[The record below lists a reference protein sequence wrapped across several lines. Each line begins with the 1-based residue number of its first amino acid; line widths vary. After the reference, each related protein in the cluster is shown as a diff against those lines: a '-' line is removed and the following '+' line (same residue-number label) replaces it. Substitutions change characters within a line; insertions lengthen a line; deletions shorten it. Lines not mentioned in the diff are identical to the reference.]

1 MSPIGK
7 NANDNGV
14 DALLDDFEALDAAEA
29 AEAEALE
36 IAEALEEEQIA
47 KEKAVANEAGNT
59 GVGNEGA
66 LDPLAALEIENA
78 DLKDK
83 LLRNMA
89 EMENMRRRAE
99 REKAEAT
106 LYAATNFARDVLPV
120 GDNLSRALD
129 AVSDEARQNADESIK
144 NLLEGMTLTQRELL
158 NTLQKHNINII
169 EPMGEKFDPNKHQ
182 AMFEVPDPEAIN
194 GTVVQVVQAGYSIG
208 DRVLRP
214 AMVGVAKSDKKA

>member
-1 MSPIGK
+1 MSVTGRNTP
-7 NANDNGV
+7 D
-14 DALLDDFEALDAAEA
+14 DREEALLDDFEALDAAEA

-36 IAEALEEEQIA
+36 KAEALEEQQA
-47 KEKAVANEAGNT
+47 AQGVATE
-59 GVGNEGA
+59 EI
-66 LDPLAALEIENA
+66 LDPVALLEIEVA

-120 GDNLSRALD
+120 GDNLARALETID
-129 AVSDEARQNADESIK
+129 DEARANASDAVK
-144 NLLEGMTLTQRELL
+144 NLLEGVELTQRELL
-158 NTLQKHNINII
+158 NTLQKHNITII

-182 AMFEVPDPEAIN
+182 AMFEVPDPEAVN

-214 AMVGVAKSDKKA
+214 AMVGVAKSDKKAS

>member
-1 MSPIGK
+1 MSAIGR
-7 NANDNGV
+7 NTDNDQEE
-14 DALLDDFEALDAAEA
+14 ALLDDFEALDAAEA

-36 IAEALEEEQIA
+36 IAEALEEQQATKVSATRE
-47 KEKAVANEAGNT
+47 T
-59 GVGNEGA
+59 A
-66 LDPLAALEIENA
+66 LDPAALLEIEVA

-120 GDNLSRALD
+120 GDNLARALETMDED
-129 AVSDEARQNADESIK
+129 ARANAGEAVK
-144 NLLEGMTLTQRELL
+144 NLLEGVELTQRELS

-169 EPMGEKFDPNKHQ
+169 DPMGEKFDPNKHQ
-182 AMFEVPDPEAIN
+182 AMFEVPDPDAVN

-208 DRVLRP
+208 ERVLRP
-214 AMVGVAKSDKKA
+214 ALVGVAKSDKKAG

>member
-1 MSPIGK
+1 MSVTGR
-7 NANDNGV
+7 NTHD
-14 DALLDDFEALDAAEA
+14 DREEALLDDFEALDAAEA

-36 IAEALEEEQIA
+36 KAEALEEQQ
-47 KEKAVANEAGNT
+47 VAQEAGSEKN
-59 GVGNEGA
+59 
-66 LDPLAALEIENA
+66 LDPLARLEIEVA

-120 GDNLSRALD
+120 GDNLARALETMDEEARANAGD
-129 AVSDEARQNADESIK
+129 AVK
-144 NLLEGMTLTQRELL
+144 NLLEGVELTQRELL
-158 NTLQKHNINII
+158 NTFQKHNITII

-182 AMFEVPDPEAIN
+182 AMFEVPDPEAVN
-194 GTVVQVVQAGYSIG
+194 GTVVQVVQTGYSIG

-214 AMVGVAKSDKKA
+214 AMVGVAKSDKKAG

>member
-1 MSPIGK
+1 MSVIGR
-7 NANDNGV
+7 NDRPHANEE
-14 DALLDDFEALDAAEA
+14 ALLDDFEALDAAEA

-36 IAEALEEEQIA
+36 IAEALEEAQAA
-47 KEKAVANEAGNT
+47 KVAE
-59 GVGNEGA
+59 EEA
-66 LDPLAALEIENA
+66 LDPVALLEIENA
-78 DLKDK
+78 DLKDQ

-120 GDNLSRALD
+120 GDNLARALESMSAEARENADD
-129 AVSDEARQNADESIK
+129 AVK
-144 NLLEGMTLTQRELL
+144 NLIEGMILTQRELL

-169 EPMGEKFDPNKHQ
+169 EPLGEKFDPNKHQ

-208 DRVLRP
+208 ERILRP
-214 AMVGVAKSDKKA
+214 AMVGVARSDKKA

>member
-1 MSPIGK
+1 MSATGR
-7 NANDNGV
+7 NTDNDREE
-14 DALLDDFEALDAAEA
+14 ALLDDFEALDAAEA

-36 IAEALEEEQIA
+36 IAEALEEQQAA
-47 KEKAVANEAGNT
+47 KTAETQEP
-59 GVGNEGA
+59 A
-66 LDPLAALEIENA
+66 LDPVASLEIEVA

-120 GDNLSRALD
+120 GDNLARALETMDEDARANAGD
-129 AVSDEARQNADESIK
+129 AVK
-144 NLLEGMTLTQRELL
+144 NLLEGVELTQRELL

-169 EPMGEKFDPNKHQ
+169 DPLGEKFDPNKHQ
-182 AMFEVPDPEAIN
+182 AMFEVPDPDAVN

-208 DRVLRP
+208 ERVLRP
-214 AMVGVAKSDKKA
+214 AMVGVAKSEKKAG

>member
-1 MSPIGK
+1 MSVTGRNTP
-7 NANDNGV
+7 D
-14 DALLDDFEALDAAEA
+14 DREEALLDDFEALDAAEA

-36 IAEALEEEQIA
+36 KAEALEEQQA
-47 KEKAVANEAGNT
+47 AQGVATE
-59 GVGNEGA
+59 EI
-66 LDPLAALEIENA
+66 LDPVALLEIEVA

-120 GDNLSRALD
+120 GDNLARALETIDEEARENASD
-129 AVSDEARQNADESIK
+129 AVK
-144 NLLEGMTLTQRELL
+144 NLLEGVELTQRELL
-158 NTLQKHNINII
+158 NTLQKHNITII

-182 AMFEVPDPEAIN
+182 AMFEVPDPEAVN

-214 AMVGVAKSDKKA
+214 AMVGVAKSDKKAS

>member
-1 MSPIGK
+1 MSI
-7 NANDNGV
+7 NGGNMRNNNEE
-14 DALLDDFEALDAAEA
+14 ALLDDFEALDAAEA

-36 IAEALEEEQIA
+36 IAEALEEQKAAEA
-47 KEKAVANEAGNT
+47 AVAGEETLSPHAM
-59 GVGNEGA
+59 
-66 LDPLAALEIENA
+66 LEIEVA

-89 EMENMRRRAE
+89 EMENLRRRAE

-120 GDNLSRALD
+120 GDNLARALETIDEEARAGASD
-129 AVSDEARQNADESIK
+129 AVK
-144 NLLEGMTLTQRELL
+144 NLLEGVELTQRELL

-169 EPMGEKFDPNKHQ
+169 QPMGEKFDPNMHQ

-208 DRVLRP
+208 ERVLRP
-214 AMVGVAKSDKKA
+214 AMVGVAKSDKKPVNL

>member
-1 MSPIGK
+1 MSVTGRNTP
-7 NANDNGV
+7 D
-14 DALLDDFEALDAAEA
+14 DREEALLDDFEALDAAEA

-36 IAEALEEEQIA
+36 KAEALEEQQA
-47 KEKAVANEAGNT
+47 AQGVATE
-59 GVGNEGA
+59 EI
-66 LDPLAALEIENA
+66 LDPVALLEIEVA

-120 GDNLSRALD
+120 GDNLARALETIDEEARANASD
-129 AVSDEARQNADESIK
+129 AVK
-144 NLLEGMTLTQRELL
+144 NLLEGVELTQRELL
-158 NTLQKHNINII
+158 NTLQKHNITII

-182 AMFEVPDPEAIN
+182 AMFEVPDPEAVN

-214 AMVGVAKSDKKA
+214 AMVGVAKSDKKAS

>member
-1 MSPIGK
+1 MSVSGRDSQMG
-7 NANDNGV
+7 NE

-36 IAEALEEEQIA
+36 IAEALEEQKAAEAAIA
-47 KEKAVANEAGNT
+47 GET
-59 GVGNEGA
+59 
-66 LDPLAALEIENA
+66 LDPVAMLEIEVA

-120 GDNLSRALD
+120 GDNLARALETID
-129 AVSDEARQNADESIK
+129 DEARAGASDAVK
-144 NLLEGMTLTQRELL
+144 NLLEGVELTQKELL
-158 NTLQKHNINII
+158 NTLQKHNITII
-169 EPMGEKFDPNKHQ
+169 EPMGKKFDPNKHQ

-208 DRVLRP
+208 ERVLRP
-214 AMVGVAKSDKKA
+214 AMVGVAKSDKKPVL

>member
-7 NANDNGV
+7 NAHEHDEE
-14 DALLDDFEALDAAEA
+14 ALLDDFESLDAAEA

-36 IAEALEEEQIA
+36 IAEALEEAQIA
-47 KEKAVANEAGNT
+47 KEKAATADEVP
-59 GVGNEGA
+59 
-66 LDPLAALEIENA
+66 LDPLAALEIEVA

-89 EMENMRRRAE
+89 EMENMRRRSE

-120 GDNLSRALD
+120 GDNLARALETI
-129 AVSDEARQNADESIK
+129 SDETRQNADESIK
-144 NLLEGMTLTQRELL
+144 KLLEGVTLTQRELL
-158 NTLQKHNINII
+158 NTLEKHNIKII

-194 GTVVQVVQAGYSIG
+194 GTVVQVVQSGYSIG
-208 DRVLRP
+208 ERVLRP
-214 AMVGVAKSDKKA
+214 AMVGVAKSDKKAG

>member
-7 NANDNGV
+7 NTHDNREE
-14 DALLDDFEALDAAEA
+14 ALLDDFEALDAAEA

-47 KEKAVANEAGNT
+47 KERAAGQDAGN
-59 GVGNEGA
+59 NEEV
-66 LDPLAALEIENA
+66 LDPLAVLEIENA

-144 NLLEGMTLTQRELL
+144 NLLEGMTLTHRELL
-158 NTLQKHNINII
+158 NTLQKHNITII

-208 DRVLRP
+208 ERVLRP
-214 AMVGVAKSDKKA
+214 AMVGVARSDKKA

>member
-1 MSPIGK
+1 MSVTGRNIH
-7 NANDNGV
+7 DDRE

-36 IAEALEEEQIA
+36 KAEALEEQQAAQQAADEQQP
-47 KEKAVANEAGNT
+47 
-59 GVGNEGA
+59 
-66 LDPLAALEIENA
+66 DPLELLEIEVA

-89 EMENMRRRAE
+89 EMENLRRRAE

-120 GDNLSRALD
+120 ADNLARALD
-129 AVSDEARQNADESIK
+129 TMDDQARANADESVK
-144 NLLEGMTLTQRELL
+144 NLLEGVELTQRELL
-158 NTLQKHNINII
+158 NTLQKHNIKII

-182 AMFEVPDPEAIN
+182 AMFEVPDPEAVN
-194 GTVVQVVQAGYSIG
+194 GTVVQVVQAGYLIG

-214 AMVGVAKSDKKA
+214 AMVGVAKSDKKAG